1 LIHFYKRAAL
11 LLMQVT
17 NRTEMRLLLPE
28 E

>member
-1 LIHFYKRAAL
+1 LIHFYKRAHL

-28 E
+28 K